1 MKTVQV
7 YLSQLQQFY
16 MSLMPHLQIE
26 SDALLEALGVAVAPG
41 PQPNLILREDP
52 EAINEP
58 LPENPNEQD
67 QRGLVI
73 PGPVPSAEQGTS
85 CQ

>member
-1 MKTVQV
+1 
-7 YLSQLQQFY
+7 
-16 MSLMPHLQIE
+16 MPHLQIE
-26 SDALLEALGVAVAPG
+26 SDALLEALGVAVAPR
-41 PQPNLILREDP
+41 PNLILREDP
-52 EAINEP
+52 EAINKP

-73 PGPVPSAEQGTS
+73 PGPGPSAERGTS

>member
-1 MKTVQV
+1 
-7 YLSQLQQFY
+7 

-26 SDALLEALGVAVAPG
+26 SDALLEALGVAVAPR
-41 PQPNLILREDP
+41 PNLILREDP

-73 PGPVPSAEQGTS
+73 LGPRPSAE
-85 CQ
+85 

>member
-1 MKTVQV
+1 
-7 YLSQLQQFY
+7 
-16 MSLMPHLQIE
+16 MSHLQIE
-26 SDALLEALGVAVAPG
+26 SDALLEALGVAVV

-58 LPENPNEQD
+58 LPENPNEWD

-73 PGPVPSAEQGTS
+73 PGPGPSTE
-85 CQ
+85 